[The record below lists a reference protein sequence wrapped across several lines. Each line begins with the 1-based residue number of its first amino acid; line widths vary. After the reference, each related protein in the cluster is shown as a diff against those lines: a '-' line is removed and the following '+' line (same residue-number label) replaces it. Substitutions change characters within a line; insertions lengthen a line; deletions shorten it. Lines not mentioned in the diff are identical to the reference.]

1 MVPASFNIADVPM
14 PLFARCAIV
23 YFAGVF
29 AAAFVLGAIRVAFVA
44 PQLGEFPAVAL
55 EVPLVLCL
63 SWAVAGRIL
72 HRDPLPLGGRLAMG
86 ALAFGLLMLAEMA
99 LARLFGQSTREV
111 ITNMKSPAGALG
123 LAGQIGFAVIPA
135 LRGQASG

>member
-1 MVPASFNIADVPM
+1 M

-86 ALAFGLLMLAEMA
+86 VLAFGLLMLAETA
-99 LARLFGQSTREV
+99 LARLFGQSTQEV

-123 LAGQIGFAVIPA
+123 LAGQIGFAVIPT